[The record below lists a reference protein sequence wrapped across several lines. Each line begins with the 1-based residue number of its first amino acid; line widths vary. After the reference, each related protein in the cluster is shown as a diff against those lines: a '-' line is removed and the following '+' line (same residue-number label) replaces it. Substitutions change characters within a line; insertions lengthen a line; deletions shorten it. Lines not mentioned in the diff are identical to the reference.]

1 MAVRGELMG
10 VRELE
15 RTLRTLEKVEARK
28 VARQALGKALRVL
41 SKAIKGDIPP
51 NLKEMKKVIGQRMDK
66 AKGGPD
72 AGKHRA
78 KAGVGVGKK
87 SKRQRKVK
95 DRTGRPGVG
104 VAKETAHWFVLGTS
118 SRTTAAGKSTGSMPA
133 QLPHLV
139 KLAASRV
146 KPQVLRTI
154 EVSFA
159 AMVTLAGKKRKP
171 KKT

>member
-1 MAVRGELMG
+1 MAKSHLLG
-10 VRELE
+10 VKELE
-15 RTLRTLEKVEARK
+15 HALATLEKVEARK
-28 VARQALGKALRVL
+28 VARSALSKSLRIL
-41 SKAIKGDIPP
+41 TKAIKGDIPP
-51 NLKEMKKVIGQRMDK
+51 NLKDLKKTIGQRMDK

-87 SKRQRKVK
+87 SKRQAKVK

-104 VAKETAHWFVLGTS
+104 IAKDNAHWFVLGTS
-118 SRTTAAGKSTGSMPA
+118 SRTTKSGKSTGGMPA

-139 KLAASRV
+139 RIAAAKV
-146 KPQVLRTI
+146 KPEVMRTI

-159 AMVTLAGKKRKP
+159 AMVRLAGKKRIP